1 MVGRRFFVVG
11 RASLAQCAMSTNS
24 VGPTFMVGRPM
35 INIGTTLIYAVL
47 ANSVGPTFMVG
58 RPMINIGTTLFDV
71 GPMINIGT
79 TLFDVGPMINIGST

>member
-11 RASLAQCAMSTNS
+11 RASLAQWAMST
-24 VGPTFMVGRPM
+24 
-35 INIGTTLIYAVL
+35 
-47 ANSVGPTFMVG
+47 NSVGPTFMVG

-79 TLFDVGPMINIGST
+79 TLFDVGPMIDIGST